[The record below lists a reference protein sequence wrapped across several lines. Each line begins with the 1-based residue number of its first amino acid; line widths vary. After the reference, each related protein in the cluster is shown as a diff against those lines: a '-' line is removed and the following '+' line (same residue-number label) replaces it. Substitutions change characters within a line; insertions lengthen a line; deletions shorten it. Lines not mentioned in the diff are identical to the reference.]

1 MPAGLTEYVLAS
13 VSEKC
18 PPFHITDDYVE
29 PSIDVEYLEVD
40 TIVAHQFVRR
50 RGGKIAVL
58 YETRWIGLA
67 STSWEREVDLQRFRR
82 AVLLYWAGKP
92 VQRGNAGN
100 QRYRDMRRSAA
111 SREIHRERGERFVT
125 RGHLL
130 VSRQQFERVF
140 ADGNKLL
147 GAHLWFKSSDNLW
160 WLGVIRSIGSADTPF
175 VIRFLDNPGLRR

>member
-1 MPAGLTEYVLAS
+1 MLAINLSEDGVGRSRSYTRHAGS
-13 VSEKC
+13 DR
-18 PPFHITDDYVE
+18 P
-29 PSIDVEYLEVD
+29 
-40 TIVAHQFVRR
+40 VRP
-50 RGGKIAVL
+50 GK
-58 YETRWIGLA
+58 
-67 STSWEREVDLQRFRR
+67 EVDLQRFRR

-147 GAHLWFKSSDNLW
+147 GAHLRGYS
-160 WLGVIRSIGSADTPF
+160 
-175 VIRFLDNPGLRR
+175 